1 MTEQLHPLNQ
11 EEKPVVSI
19 VIVCMNNLKNLYPCL
34 ESIRKYT
41 HVSYECFVV
50 AYLFSKENLEKVKH
64 DFPWVKF
71 IESNEIRGFSENNNL
86 ALRQAKG
93 KYCFVQ
99 NDDTELRMPCID
111 KLVETIEKL
120 PDKVALVSP
129 KGLLGNGEIQYCGR
143 AEHSRWHYFLGAFGL
158 WSEKR
163 ANKRNPTHGIFK
175 SYDIIGAYF
184 LIKTNLF
191 REIGWFD
198 ERYFFTPEDLAVSAE
213 LRKRG
218 YECWVDADAEI
229 IHYEGMTGKSMSP
242 IQTATGPAGFVG
254 AMMWRGGN
262 TYLGYC
268 LFTLLNLP
276 YTIGQFVYHSLRS
289 NHHGTP
295 NRYNLLAK
303 KERNILSICFTT
315 KTPKE
320 VFAEFYKRIKK

>member
-1 MTEQLHPLNQ
+1 MMKDNNNIPT
-11 EEKPVVSI
+11 VSI

-34 ESIRKYT
+34 QSIRKYT

-50 AYLFSKENLEKVKH
+50 AYLFTKENLAKVRK
-64 DFPWVKF
+64 DFPWVKI

-99 NDDTELRMPCID
+99 NDDTEFRMPCID

-120 PDKVALVSP
+120 PDKVAVVSP
-129 KGLLGNGEIQYCGR
+129 KGLLGNGQIQYCGR
-143 AEHSRWHYFLGAFGL
+143 AAHSRWHYFLGAFGL

-184 LIKTNLF
+184 LIKTELF
-191 REIGWFD
+191 KEIGWFD
-198 ERYFFTPEDLAVSAE
+198 ERYFFTPEDIVVSCE

-242 IQTATGPAGFVG
+242 IQTATGPAEHIGT
-254 AMMWRGGN
+254 MLWLGN
-262 TYLGYC
+262 FKYWSFCFY
-268 LFTLLNLP
+268 TLLGLP
-276 YTIGQFVYHSLRS
+276 YLLGQIVYHFLRS
-289 NHHGTP
+289 NYHGAP
-295 NRYNLLAK
+295 N
-303 KERNILSICFTT
+303 CFNMLT
-315 KTPKE
+315 KTNLNTLAVYFTRKSPKE
-320 VFAEFYKRIKK
+320 IFIKYYNKIKNQ

>member
-1 MTEQLHPLNQ
+1 MVTSNNNPT
-11 EEKPVVSI
+11 VSI
-19 VIVCMNNLKNLYPCL
+19 VIICMNNLENLYRCL
-34 ESIRKYT
+34 ASIRKYT
-41 HVSYECFVV
+41 KVNYECIVV
-50 AYLFSKENLEKVKH
+50 AYLFTKENLKKVKAN
-64 DFPWVKF
+64 FPWVKI

-99 NDDTELRMPCID
+99 NDDTEFRMPCID

-120 PDKVALVSP
+120 PEKVAIVSP

-143 AEHSRWHYFLGAFGL
+143 ANHNRWHYFLGALGL

-163 ANKRNPTHGIFK
+163 ANKHNPTHGVFK

-184 LIKTNLF
+184 LIKTQLF

-198 ERYFFTPEDLAVSAE
+198 ERYFFTPEDLAVSSE
-213 LRKRG
+213 LRKRR

-254 AMMWRGGN
+254 TMWWYGN
-262 TYLGYC
+262 NSYPGYI
-268 LFTLLNLP
+268 LFSLLNLP
-276 YTIGQFVYHSLRS
+276 YTLGQFIYHSIRS
-289 NHHGTP
+289 NHDGNP

-303 KERNILSICFTT
+303 KDKNTLAVFFT
-315 KTPKE
+315 KKSSKE
-320 VFAEFYKRIKK
+320 VFVSFYQKIKK

>member
-1 MTEQLHPLNQ
+1 MVENNISNISPT
-11 EEKPVVSI
+11 VSI

-50 AYLFSKENLEKVKH
+50 AYLFSKENLEKVKK

-71 IESNEIRGFSENNNL
+71 VESNEIRGFSENNNL

-99 NDDTELRMPCID
+99 NDDTELKMPCID

-120 PDKVALVSP
+120 PDKVAIVSP
-129 KGLLGNGEIQYCGR
+129 KGLLGNGDIQYCGR
-143 AEHSRWHYFLGAFGL
+143 ANHSRWHYFLSAFGL

-163 ANKRNPTHGIFK
+163 ANKKNPTHGIFK

-184 LIKTNLF
+184 LIKTELF
-191 REIGWFD
+191 RQIGWFD
-198 ERYFFTPEDLAVSAE
+198 ERYFFTPEDLAVSVE

-229 IHYEGMTGKSMSP
+229 IHYEGLTGTSMSP
-242 IQTATGPAGFVG
+242 MQTATGPAGFVG

-262 TYLGYC
+262 TYWGYC
-268 LFTLLNLP
+268 LQTILNLP
-276 YTIGQFVYHSLRS
+276 HLVGQYLYHTLRS
-289 NHHGTP
+289 SRNGTP
-295 NRYNLLAK
+295 NRYNMLTW
-303 KERNILSICFTT
+303 KERNTLSVCFTK
-315 KTPKE
+315 KTPKQ
-320 VFAEFYKRIKK
+320 VFIKFYNKINSYK

>member
-191 REIGWFD
+191 QEIGWFD
-198 ERYFFTPEDLAVSAE
+198 ERYFFTPEDLAVSVE
-213 LRKRG
+213 LRKHG

-229 IHYEGMTGKSMSP
+229 VHYEGMTGKSMSP
-242 IQTATGPAGFVG
+242 MQTATGPAGFVG

-262 TYLGYC
+262 NYLGYS

-276 YTIGQFVYHSLRS
+276 YLCGQFIYHTLRA
-289 NHHGTP
+289 NHHGKP
-295 NRYNLLAK
+295 NRYNMLAW
-303 KERNILSICFTT
+303 KERNTLSVCFTR
-315 KTPKE
+315 KTPKQ
-320 VFAEFYKRIKK
+320 VFIKFYEKLKS

>member
-1 MTEQLHPLNQ
+1 MTIINNNAPT
-11 EEKPVVSI
+11 VSI

-50 AYLFSKENLEKVKH
+50 AYLFSKENLEKVRA

-99 NDDTELRMPCID
+99 NDDTELRMPCVD

-120 PDKVALVSP
+120 PEKVAIVSP
-129 KGLLGNGEIQYCGR
+129 KGLLGNGLIQYCGR
-143 AEHSRWHYFLGAFGL
+143 AEHSRWHYFLSAFGL

-163 ANKRNPTHGIFK
+163 ANKKNPKHGVFK

-184 LIKTNLF
+184 LIKTELF

-198 ERYFFTPEDLAVSAE
+198 ERYFFTPEDLAVSCE

-229 IHYEGMTGKSMSP
+229 IHYEGMTGKSMSL

-254 AMMWRGGN
+254 SMWWRGGN
-262 TYLGYC
+262 TFIGYC
-268 LFTLLNLP
+268 LQTLLNMP
-276 YTIGQFVYHSLRS
+276 YITGQFIYHSLRA
-289 NHHGTP
+289 NRHGKP
-295 NRYNLLAK
+295 NYYNVLA
-303 KERNILSICFTT
+303 RTNLNTLSVCFTG
-315 KTPKE
+315 KTAKE
-320 VFAEFYKRIKK
+320 VFLKFYDRLKR

>member
-198 ERYFFTPEDLAVSAE
+198 ERYFFTPEDLAVSCE

-242 IQTATGPAGFVG
+242 MQTATGPAGFVG

-262 TYLGYC
+262 NYLGYC

-276 YTIGQFVYHSLRS
+276 YLCGQFIYHTLRA
-289 NHHGTP
+289 NHRGEP
-295 NRYNLLAK
+295 NRYNMLAW
-303 KERNILSICFTT
+303 KERNTLSVCFTR
-315 KTPKE
+315 KTPKQ
-320 VFAEFYKRIKK
+320 VFIKFYERLKS